1 MDLRLKGKTALVTG
15 STAGIG
21 LEIART
27 LAQEGAD
34 VSIVGRSQPKLDAAL
49 ADIRRTATGKLHGI
63 LADAATAEGAA
74 AIEAALAKVDI
85 LVNNLGI
92 YEIKAYHAITDADWL
107 RLFETNVLG
116 GIRLA
121 RHYLPSMI
129 ARNWGRVIFI
139 SSESSVM
146 TPGDMIH
153 YGMTKTAQLAVS
165 RGLANQTKGTAV
177 TVNAVLPG
185 PTMSEGIVDFL
196 KGQAS
201 TPNAS
206 AEQAER
212 EFFEKSRATS
222 LLQRLIKPEEVA
234 ALVAFVASPAAS
246 AINGAALRVDGGVAP
261 TIT

>member
-21 LEIART
+21 LEIARS
-27 LAQEGAD
+27 LAQEGAH
-34 VSIVGRSQPKLDAAL
+34 VSITGRDQLKLDGAL
-49 ADIRRTATGKLHGI
+49 ADIRRTATGEIRGT
-63 LADAATAEGAA
+63 LADPATAEGAA
-74 AIEAALAKVDI
+74 TIETALPKVDI

-92 YEIKAYHAITDADWL
+92 YEIKHYTEITDQDWL

-121 RHYLPSMI
+121 RYYLPWMI
-129 ARNWGRVIFI
+129 KRNWGRVIFI

-165 RGLANQTKGTAV
+165 RGLAQQTKGTAV

-185 PTMSEGIVDFL
+185 PTMSEGIMDFL
-196 KGQAS
+196 KGLAS
-201 TPNAS
+201 TPDAS
-206 AEQAER
+206 AEQAEQ
-212 EFFEKSRATS
+212 EFFQKHRATS

-234 ALVAFVASPAAS
+234 ELVTFVASPAAS

>member
-21 LEIART
+21 LEIARS
-27 LAQEGAD
+27 LAREGAR
-34 VSIVGRSQPKLDAAL
+34 VSVTGRNQHKLDSAVAEL
-49 ADIRRTATGKLHGI
+49 RATATSEVRGI
-63 LADAATAEGAA
+63 LADPATAEGAA
-74 AIEAALAKVDI
+74 TIEAALPKLDI

-92 YEIKAYHAITDADWL
+92 YEIKPYTEITDQDWL

-121 RHYLPSMI
+121 RHYLPAMI
-129 ARNWGRVIFI
+129 ERNWGRVIFI

-165 RGLANQTKGTAV
+165 RGLAQQTKGTAV

-196 KGQAS
+196 KGLAS

-206 AEQAER
+206 AAQAER
-212 EFFEKSRATS
+212 EFFEKHRATS

-234 ALVAFVASPAAS
+234 ELVAFVASPAAS

>member
-21 LEIART
+21 LEIARS

-34 VSIVGRSQPKLDAAL
+34 VSITGRNQQKLGGAV
-49 ADIRRTATGKLHGI
+49 ADIRRTATGEIRGI
-63 LADAATAEGAA
+63 LADPATAAGAK
-74 AIEAALAKVDI
+74 AIETALPKLDI

-92 YEIKAYHAITDADWL
+92 YEIKPYTEITDQDWL

-121 RHYLPSMI
+121 RHYLPLMI
-129 ARNWGRVIFI
+129 KRNWGRIIFI

-165 RGLANQTKGTAV
+165 RGLAQQTKGTAV

-196 KGQAS
+196 KGLAS
-201 TPNAS
+201 TPDAS

-212 EFFEKSRATS
+212 EFFQKHRATS

-234 ALVAFVASPAAS
+234 ELVAFVASPAAS